1 MQFGIMIRGHHDRS
15 EDMTRRFAELC
26 EQVRTADRLGFASIT
41 KGSHYS
47 TDPWQSFQQLPFL
60 ARMSAEGPK
69 LRLNAGIILL
79 PLHKPLDLAEQL
91 ATIDI
96 MSGGRLIAGFG
107 LGYREVEFQA
117 FGTTQRERVRRFEE
131 NLEAIRR
138 LWTGDPVTMTGSHF
152 SLRNAICSAKPVQQP
167 HPPIWI
173 GANADAGI
181 RRAARL
187 GSCWY
192 INPHNTIASIRRQ
205 MDVYRDALDKAGRR
219 LPAELP
225 IRREV
230 FVAATH
236 EEAIRISAPYLMQQY
251 ASYSAWG
258 QAKDM
263 PEEDADLTAEF
274 TELARDRF
282 LIGTADGVAGQIVAL
297 ARETG
302 VNHIVMSIQWYGMPQ
317 TRILETMHRLA
328 EEVFPKVHAELGSG
342 PQ

>member
-1 MQFGIMIRGHHDRS
+1 
-15 EDMTRRFAELC
+15 MTRRFVELC

-60 ARMSAEGPK
+60 ARMTAEGPN

-131 NLEAIRR
+131 NLEAIKR
-138 LWTGDPVTMTGSHF
+138 LWTGDRVTMTGSHF
-152 SLRNAICSAKPVQQP
+152 ALRDAVCSAKPVQQP

-173 GANADAGI
+173 GANADDGI

-192 INPHNTIASIRRQ
+192 INPHNTITSIRRQ
-205 MDVYRDALDKAGRR
+205 MDIYRDALDKAGK
-219 LPAELP
+219 PPPTELP

-236 EEAIRISAPYLMQQY
+236 EEAVRISAPYLMQQY
-251 ASYSAWG
+251 AS
-258 QAKDM
+258 
-263 PEEDADLTAEF
+263 
-274 TELARDRF
+274 
-282 LIGTADGVAGQIVAL
+282 
-297 ARETG
+297 
-302 VNHIVMSIQWYGMPQ
+302 
-317 TRILETMHRLA
+317 
-328 EEVFPKVHAELGSG
+328 
-342 PQ
+342 